1 MKYVDIITNKDTKV
15 SEVIL
20 EHKGKQYSG
29 HAICHPEDYWSN
41 FFGCEI
47 AELRA
52 YIKVLKDK
60 IKTKRTE
67 CETIKKFISTIASYK
82 AFNCTSEVAKAM
94 DKQMNIKFKELD
106 ILLEKLEKTQNQ
118 IETLIKERD
127 KFFAKQK
134 EKK

>member
-29 HAICHPEDYWSN
+29 QAICHPEDYWSN

-67 CETIKKFISTIASYK
+67 CETIKKFVGTIASYK
-82 AFNCTSEVAKAM
+82 AFNHTSEIAKAM

-118 IETLIKERD
+118 IETLINERD

>member
-1 MKYVDIITNKDTKV
+1 MKYVDIITNKDARI

-29 HAICHPEDYWSN
+29 QAICHPEDYWSN

-67 CETIKKFISTIASYK
+67 CETIKKFVGTIASYK
-82 AFNCTSEVAKAM
+82 AFNHTSEIAKAM

-118 IETLIKERD
+118 IESLINERD

>member
-1 MKYVDIITNKDTKV
+1 MKYVDIITDKDAKV

-20 EHKGKQYSG
+20 KHKGKQYSG
-29 HAICHPEDYWSN
+29 QATCHPEDYWSN

-52 YIKVLKDK
+52 YIKFLKDK
-60 IKTKRTE
+60 IKSKRIE
-67 CETIKKFISTIASYK
+67 CETIKKFVATIASYK
-82 AFNCTSEVAKAM
+82 AFNHTSEVAKAM

-118 IETLIKERD
+118 IEMLIDERD
-127 KFFAKQK
+127 KFFIKQK

>member
-29 HAICHPEDYWSN
+29 QAICHPEDYWSN
-41 FFGCEI
+41 FFGFEI

-67 CETIKKFISTIASYK
+67 CETIKKFIGTIASYK